1 MKKIDPNFFPNVSDC
16 NAFLCLTRNKASN
29 TLDAFHGGQSVG
41 PTTLSSGTNYSTLYS
56 GDHFTVRGKLML
68 LPWGLF
74 REALDEH
81 MGEVGPLTNP
91 TSPFLAI

>member
-1 MKKIDPNFFPNVSDC
+1 MLSY
-16 NAFLCLTRNKASN
+16 LTRNKASI

-56 GDHFTVRGKLML
+56 GDHFTVRGKLVL

-91 TSPFLAI
+91 ASPFLAI